1 MIRYLP
7 ELLKENVISQEIA
20 DSITNYYLNKKKQG
34 LSKLFLIF
42 GVLGALLVGLGVILI
57 IAHNWDDLP
66 KTVKTVLAFSPLIV
80 SQFLCGFT
88 LLKQK
93 DIAWKESSAIF
104 LFLSIG
110 ACISLISQIYHVSGD
125 LSDFLLLWMILSFPV
140 IYIMNSSFTSLLY
153 IAGITYFS
161 CESGYWSHANANH
174 YYYWLLII
182 GIVPYFIRLVRN
194 TPLSNFVKFHK
205 IFIAF
210 SLIISLGTLA
220 KSNEDLFYFA
230 YLNLFAI
237 LSMISMLQPFLNSKE
252 ENNNDEIFKILG
264 FTGTMIILFM
274 LSFDW
279 FWKKYYFQSS
289 KLLEIQSF
297 IPLCITTL
305 IVVLLLYRKYR
316 SSGVIRINP
325 TDFVS
330 LLMLLIYMV
339 AGSSLAIILTNS
351 MILFLGVHTIVRGLK
366 SNNLGILNLGMIIMA
381 ALIVSRFFDSD
392 ITFLARGILFVFVG
406 LCFFFS
412 NYWMLKRRRYEN

>member
-7 ELLKENVISQEIA
+7 ELLKENVISQETA
-20 DSITNYYLNKKKQG
+20 ENITNYYLKKKKQG
-34 LSKLFLIF
+34 LSKLFVIF

-66 KTVKTVLAFSPLIV
+66 KYIKTVLAISPLIV

-88 LLKQK
+88 LIKKQR
-93 DIAWKESSAIF
+93 DIAWKESSSIF
-104 LFLSIG
+104 LFLSVG

-174 YYYWLLII
+174 YYYWLLIT
-182 GIVPYFIRLVRN
+182 GIVPYFIKLVRN

-205 IFIAF
+205 ILIAL

-220 KSNEDLFYFA
+220 KSNKDLFYFS

-237 LSMISMLQPFLNSKE
+237 LSMISIEPFQNRKE
-252 ENNNDEIFKILG
+252 ENNDDEIFEILG

-279 FWKKYYFQSS
+279 FWKKYYFHSS
-289 KLLEIQSF
+289 KFLEIHSF
-297 IPLCITTL
+297 LPLCITTL
-305 IVVLLLYRKYR
+305 IAVLLLYRKYR
-316 SSGVIRINP
+316 SSGAIRINP
-325 TDFVS
+325 SDYVW
-330 LLMLLIYMV
+330 LLMLLIYIV

-351 MILFLGVHTIVRGLK
+351 IILFLGVHTIVKGLK
-366 SNNLGILNLGMIIMA
+366 INSLGILNLGMIIMA
-381 ALIVSRFFDSD
+381 ALIVCRFFDSE

-406 LCFFFS
+406 ICFFFS
-412 NYWMLKRRRYEN
+412 NYWMLRRRRYEN